1 MTGAG
6 IRATRT
12 VWLLLALVALVLV
25 TAGPADAQDDPEPTT
40 ALEATTASSTEVPP
54 TTAPEVTERPPV
66 ERVLVFSLP
75 AVRWGDLDEVQLPHL
90 EPFLDLAAIGDLS
103 VRGVGERTSPTD
115 GYATIGAGTRARGG
129 ATGQLAFV
137 GDEQQGGQSARDEFA
152 RRTGVIPGPDDV
164 FALSIVGVT
173 QANDRLDYGAEV
185 GALGDALAAGGYTT
199 AVVAN
204 ADRWQGDALER
215 HAPSALAMVDSDGL
229 VPAGT
234 VGLELLDEHIDAPGS
249 LVLDRP
255 AVVAEFAEVW
265 QPRSV
270 VTVEASDMARWDA
283 VAARLPVA
291 ERELARL
298 DALAASDVLFGEL
311 LEHVDP
317 TTDAV
322 LVVGPYDQRV
332 REHVTIAALQAPGI
346 APGLLRS
353 STTRRSGFVTLADVG
368 PTVLDLTGI
377 DRPTSMEGRPF
388 EVGTEGGDAAERRAF
403 LVESDQDATF
413 RDAHVAPAS
422 TGYVIG
428 HVVLWLLAAAALRW
442 GRRRQK
448 SMVEVM
454 ALCGI
459 TFLPA
464 THLAT
469 SLPFE
474 DWGDGSWWAF
484 VGAVSLSLAL
494 IAWYV
499 GRHTVIDGL
508 IIALAMVVGLLIID
522 VVVGAPL
529 QLNAVFGYS
538 PTVAGRFAGYGNLA
552 FAELAAAS
560 IMLAALLAQRIGG
573 RRGLWAATA
582 VLAVAVVVDG
592 APFWGSD
599 VGGVLTLVP
608 AGGVTVWLLAG
619 RSIRWQTI
627 LMWGAGA
634 VIAVGVFGLIDLTRP
649 EESRTHLARLVEAVG
664 DGGLGPLRD
673 VVTRKLDANLTV
685 LTSSV
690 WTLMVPLILA
700 ALGYLF
706 WKAPGILRRVGE
718 EVPAERAALAGMLVA
733 MFLGFAVNDSGIAV
747 PGVMLGVLN
756 ASLVYLVLRTAQEG
770 DHVLIRS
777 RSPVEPR
784 STTPDN
790 VLVPN

>member
-1 MTGAG
+1 
-6 IRATRT
+6 
-12 VWLLLALVALVLV
+12 VLPVLLVLLA
-25 TAGPADAQDDPEPTT
+25 PATVDAQT
-40 ALEATTASSTEVPP
+40 VPP
-54 TTAPEVTERPPV
+54 STPAVGEPAERPPV
-66 ERVLVFSLP
+66 GRVLVFSLP
-75 AVRWGDLDEVQLPHL
+75 AVRWGDLDEVTLPHL
-90 EPFLDLAAIGDLS
+90 EPFLDTAAIGDLS
-103 VRGVGERTSPTD
+103 VRGVGERTAPTD

-129 ATGQLAFV
+129 GTGQLAFI
-137 GDEQQGGQSARDEFA
+137 GDEQQGGQSTRDEFS
-152 RRTGVIPGPDDV
+152 RRTGVTPDADDI
-164 FALSIVGVT
+164 FALDIVDVAA
-173 QANDRLDYGAEV
+173 ANQRLDYGAEI
-185 GALGDALAAGGYTT
+185 GALGDALATGGYRP
-199 AVVAN
+199 ALVAN
-204 ADRWQGDALER
+204 ADRWVGDHLER
-215 HAPSALAMVDSDGL
+215 HAPSALAMVDGDGL

-234 VGLELLDEHIDAPGS
+234 VGLELLDERIDAPGS
-249 LVLDRP
+249 VVLDRA
-255 AVVAEFAEVW
+255 AVLEQFDQVW
-265 QPRSV
+265 QDRSV
-270 VTVEASDMARWDA
+270 VLVEASDLARWDA
-283 VAARLPVA
+283 TSPRLPAA

-311 LEHVDP
+311 LARVDP
-317 TTDAV
+317 ATDAV
-322 LVVGPYDQRV
+322 LIVGPYDQRL

-346 APGLLRS
+346 EPGLLRS

-368 PTVLDLTGI
+368 PTVLDLVGI
-377 DRPTSMEGRPF
+377 ERPSEMEGRPF

-428 HVVLWLLAAAALRW
+428 HVVLWLLAAATLRW
-442 GRRRQK
+442 GRRREK
-448 SMVEVM
+448 HMVEVL

-494 IAWYV
+494 IAWYA
-499 GRHTVIDGL
+499 GRRTVIDGL
-508 IIALAMVVGLLIID
+508 IIALAMIVGLLIID

-573 RRGLWAATA
+573 RRGVWAAA
-582 VLAVAVVVDG
+582 GVLCLAVVVDG

-608 AGGVTVWLLAG
+608 AACVTLWLLAG

-627 LMWGAGA
+627 ILWGAGA

-664 DGGLGPLRD
+664 DGGVGPLRD

-700 ALGYLF
+700 GLGYLF

-777 RSPVEPR
+777 R
-784 STTPDN
+784 TA
-790 VLVPN
+790 VPMERAGTLAGTS

>member
-1 MTGAG
+1 MRVCPPRFPGWWVV
-6 IRATRT
+6 I
-12 VWLLLALVALVLV
+12 LAIAVALLSPQA
-25 TAGPADAQDDPEPTT
+25 TAGAQAGTGPSTPIASDPAER
-40 ALEATTASSTEVPP
+40 
-54 TTAPEVTERPPV
+54 APVD
-66 ERVLVFSLP
+66 RVLVYSLP
-75 AVRWGDLDEVQLPHL
+75 AVRWGDLDEVELPNL
-90 EPFLDLAAIGDLS
+90 EPFLDEAAIGDLS
-103 VRGVGERTSPTD
+103 VRGVGERTAPTD

-129 ATGQLAFV
+129 TTGQLAFI
-137 GDEQQGGQSARDEFA
+137 GDEQQGGQSTRDEFT
-152 RRTGVIPGPDDV
+152 RRTGVTPAPDDI
-164 FALSIVGVT
+164 FALNIVDVAE
-173 QANDRLDYGAEV
+173 ANERLDFGAEI
-185 GALGDALAAGGYTT
+185 GALGDSLAAGGYRS
-199 AVVAN
+199 ALVAN
-204 ADRWQGDALER
+204 ADRWVGDRLER
-215 HAPSALAMVDSDGL
+215 HAPSALALVDRDGL
-229 VPAGT
+229 VPGGT
-234 VGLELLDEHIDAPGS
+234 VGLELLDERIDAPGS
-249 LVLDRP
+249 VVLDRA
-255 AVVAEFAEVW
+255 AVLSRFDQVW
-265 QPRSV
+265 QEQSV
-270 VTVEASDMARWDA
+270 VMVEAGDLARWDA
-283 VAARLPVA
+283 VSARLPTA
-291 ERELARL
+291 ERDLARL
-298 DALAASDVLFGEL
+298 DALAASDALFGAL
-311 LEHVDP
+311 LTRVDP
-317 TTDAV
+317 ETDAV
-322 LVVGPYDQRV
+322 LIVGPYDQRL

-346 APGLLRS
+346 EPGLLRS

-368 PTVLDLTGI
+368 PTVLDLVGI
-377 DRPTSMEGRPF
+377 ERPPAMEGRPF

-442 GRRRQK
+442 GRRREK
-448 SMVEVM
+448 SVVEVM

-484 VGAVSLSLAL
+484 VGSVSLSLAL
-494 IAWYV
+494 ISWYA
-499 GRHTVIDGL
+499 GRRTVIDGL
-508 IIALAMVVGLLIID
+508 IISLTMIVGLLIID

-573 RRGLWAATA
+573 RRGIWTAAA
-582 VLAVAVVVDG
+582 VLSLAVVVDG

-608 AGGVTVWLLAG
+608 ASCVTLWLLAG

-627 LMWGAGA
+627 ILWGAGA
-634 VIAVGVFGLIDLTRP
+634 VVAVGIFGLIDLTRP

-664 DGGLGPLRD
+664 DGGIGPLRD

-700 ALGYLF
+700 GLGYLF

-770 DHVLIRS
+770 DHLRIRS
-777 RSPVEPR
+777 RAPVPVEQTR
-784 STTPDN
+784 SLAGTT
-790 VLVPN
+790 